1 MLETTICYVFCEYRQ
16 LSAGWDCGGGIGEEG
31 EGGEGVGHFS
41 VSSRTTFCPFDP
53 GRGVGGRQGKR
64 GNGRG
69 GSKKREI

>member
-1 MLETTICYVFCEYRQ
+1 MFFASIDSFRLAGIVGGYR
-16 LSAGWDCGGGIGEEG
+16 GGGGG
-31 EGGEGVGHFS
+31 GGGEGVGHFS

-53 GRGVGGRQGKR
+53 GRGVGGRQGEK